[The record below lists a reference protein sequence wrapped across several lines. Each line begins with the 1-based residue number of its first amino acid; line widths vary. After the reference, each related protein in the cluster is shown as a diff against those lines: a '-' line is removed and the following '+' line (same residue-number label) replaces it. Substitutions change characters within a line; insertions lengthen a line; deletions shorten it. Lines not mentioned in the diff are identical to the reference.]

1 VYFTL
6 KDSESQIRG
15 VMWRNVASRLRYR
28 PEDGQ
33 EVLCCGDIDVYP
45 PRGTY
50 QLIVR
55 QMEPRGMGALQ
66 LALRQL
72 QQKLAAEGLFDS
84 RFKRPLPTFPRR
96 IAFVTSPTGAAIQDF
111 LEVTRRRWPGMEV
124 WVIPVRVQGVGAA
137 EEIAHGIRLANRLRV
152 RPDVLVVGRGGGSLE
167 DLFCFNEEPVVRA
180 IFASEIPVV
189 SAVGHEID
197 VTLSDLVA
205 DIRAATPTEAAERL
219 VPSSEELLG
228 RLASQR
234 QRLITALR
242 AKAERS
248 RARWETLAQR
258 RVFRRPLD
266 RVRERME
273 RTDEWEE
280 RAGRA
285 IRRRWELAGERL
297 ASLVD
302 RLESLSPLAVLARG
316 YSMTVRRDD
325 GSVVRDASSLAIGD
339 RIATRLA
346 SGSVVSH
353 IEQIDGNGS
362 VGAETRG
369 RRR

>member
-1 VYFTL
+1 
-6 KDSESQIRG
+6 
-15 VMWRNVASRLRYR
+15 
-28 PEDGQ
+28 
-33 EVLCCGDIDVYP
+33 
-45 PRGTY
+45 
-50 QLIVR
+50 
-55 QMEPRGMGALQ
+55 
-66 LALRQL
+66 
-72 QQKLAAEGLFDS
+72 
-84 RFKRPLPTFPRR
+84 
-96 IAFVTSPTGAAIQDF
+96 
-111 LEVTRRRWPGMEV
+111 MEV